1 MMKILIA
8 VVVEKS
14 MNMIEIL
21 QSKRSQFYLFDINSL
36 IILALAFCG
45 VIISSTVYAKD
56 IFNVELKCKG
66 NDQEYCDIVKNSDN
80 KTTFILKNMRYP
92 EVDKVNENIFHAY
105 GSCGSPCQ
113 YHFFISKIQEDQTK
127 EFIAIDKKN
136 NCLIE
141 SDSKKNIIYARKL
154 FNKNKKII
162 ANLKNKEFNNVPI
175 DSAIY
180 NSFQEKSYFDDKG
193 QLHLVAMLADVDKNG
208 NSLYFNKII
217 KKTCE

>member
-1 MMKILIA
+1 
-8 VVVEKS
+8 

-92 EVDKVNENIFHAY
+92 EVDKVNENIFHTY

>member
-1 MMKILIA
+1 
-8 VVVEKS
+8 
-14 MNMIEIL
+14 MNMIEII
-21 QSKRSQFYLFDINSL
+21 QSKRSQFYLLDINSL

-80 KTTFILKNMRYP
+80 KTTFILRNMRYP

-127 EFIAIDKKN
+127 EFIALDKKN

>member
-1 MMKILIA
+1 
-8 VVVEKS
+8 

-21 QSKRSQFYLFDINSL
+21 QSKRSQFYLLDINSL

-80 KTTFILKNMRYP
+80 KTTFILRNMRYP

-127 EFIAIDKKN
+127 EFIALDKKN

-208 NSLYFNKII
+208 NSLYFKKII

>member
-1 MMKILIA
+1 
-8 VVVEKS
+8 
-14 MNMIEIL
+14 MNLIEIL
-21 QSKRSQFYLFDINSL
+21 QSKRSQFYLLDINSL

-80 KTTFILKNMRYP
+80 KTTFILRNMRYP

-127 EFIAIDKKN
+127 EFIALDKKN

>member
-1 MMKILIA
+1 
-8 VVVEKS
+8 

-21 QSKRSQFYLFDINSL
+21 QSKRSQFYLLDINSL
-36 IILALAFCG
+36 IILALSFCG

-80 KTTFILKNMRYP
+80 KTTFILRNMRYP

-127 EFIAIDKKN
+127 EFIALDKKN

>member
-1 MMKILIA
+1 
-8 VVVEKS
+8 

-21 QSKRSQFYLFDINSL
+21 QGKRSQFYLFNINIL
-36 IILALAFCG
+36 TILALAFCG

-66 NDQEYCDIVKNSDN
+66 KDQEYCDIVKNSDN
-80 KTTFILKNMRYP
+80 KTTFILRNMRYP

-127 EFIAIDKKN
+127 EFIAIDKNN

-162 ANLKNKEFNNVPI
+162 TNLKNKEFSNVPI

>member
-1 MMKILIA
+1 
-8 VVVEKS
+8 

-21 QSKRSQFYLFDINSL
+21 QSKRSQFYLLDINSL

-80 KTTFILKNMRYP
+80 KTTFILRNMRYP

-127 EFIAIDKKN
+127 EFIALDKKN
-136 NCLIE
+136 NCLI
-141 SDSKKNIIYARKL
+141 
-154 FNKNKKII
+154 
-162 ANLKNKEFNNVPI
+162 
-175 DSAIY
+175 
-180 NSFQEKSYFDDKG
+180 
-193 QLHLVAMLADVDKNG
+193 
-208 NSLYFNKII
+208 
-217 KKTCE
+217 

>member
-1 MMKILIA
+1 
-8 VVVEKS
+8 

-21 QSKRSQFYLFDINSL
+21 QSKRSQFYLFYINSL

-80 KTTFILKNMRYP
+80 KTTFILRNMRYP

-127 EFIAIDKKN
+127 EFIALDKKN

>member
-80 KTTFILKNMRYP
+80 KTTFILRNMRYP

-127 EFIAIDKKN
+127 EFIALDKKN

>member
-21 QSKRSQFYLFDINSL
+21 QSKRSQFYLLDINSL

-80 KTTFILKNMRYP
+80 KTTFILRNMRYP

-127 EFIAIDKKN
+127 EFIALDKKN

>member
-1 MMKILIA
+1 
-8 VVVEKS
+8 

-21 QSKRSQFYLFDINSL
+21 QSKRSQFYLLDINSL

-80 KTTFILKNMRYP
+80 KTTFILRNMRYP

-127 EFIAIDKKN
+127 EFIALDKKN

-217 KKTCE
+217 KKTCG

>member
-1 MMKILIA
+1 
-8 VVVEKS
+8 
-14 MNMIEIL
+14 MIEIL
-21 QSKRSQFYLFDINSL
+21 QSKRSQFYLLDINSL

-80 KTTFILKNMRYP
+80 KTTFILRNMRYP

-127 EFIAIDKKN
+127 EFIALDKKN

-193 QLHLVAMLADVDKNG
+193 QLHLVAMLADVDKKG
-208 NSLYFNKII
+208 NILYFNKII

>member
-1 MMKILIA
+1 MKI
-8 VVVEKS
+8 
-14 MNMIEIL
+14 IEIL
-21 QSKRSQFYLFDINSL
+21 QSKKAKFYLFNIKNL
-36 IILALAFCG
+36 IIVALTFCG
-45 VIISSTVYAKD
+45 VIITSTIYAKD

-66 NDQEYCDIVKNSDN
+66 HDQEYCDIVKNSDN
-80 KTTFILKNMRYP
+80 KNIFILRNMRYP
-92 EVDKVNENIFHAY
+92 GVDKVNENVFHAY

-162 ANLKNKEFNNVPI
+162 ADLKNKEFNNVPI

>member
-1 MMKILIA
+1 
-8 VVVEKS
+8 

-21 QSKRSQFYLFDINSL
+21 QSKRSQFYLLDINSL

-80 KTTFILKNMRYP
+80 KTTFILRNMRYP

-127 EFIAIDKKN
+127 EFIALDKKN

-162 ANLKNKEFNNVPI
+162 ANLKSKEFNNVPI

>member
-21 QSKRSQFYLFDINSL
+21 QSKRTQFYLFDINSL

-66 NDQEYCDIVKNSDN
+66 NDQEYCDIVKNSNN
-80 KTTFILKNMRYP
+80 KTTFILRNMRYP

-127 EFIAIDKKN
+127 EFITLDKKN

-180 NSFQEKSYFDDKG
+180 NSFQKKSYFDDKG

-208 NSLYFNKII
+208 NSLYFDKII

>member
-1 MMKILIA
+1 
-8 VVVEKS
+8 

-21 QSKRSQFYLFDINSL
+21 QSKRTQFYLFDINSL

-80 KTTFILKNMRYP
+80 KTTFILRNMRYP

-127 EFIAIDKKN
+127 EFITLDKKN

-154 FNKNKKII
+154 FNKNKKVI

>member
-1 MMKILIA
+1 
-8 VVVEKS
+8 

-21 QSKRSQFYLFDINSL
+21 QSKRSQFYLLDINSL

-80 KTTFILKNMRYP
+80 KTTFILRNMRYP
-92 EVDKVNENIFHAY
+92 ELDKVNENIFHAY

-127 EFIAIDKKN
+127 EFIALDKKN

>member
-21 QSKRSQFYLFDINSL
+21 QSKRAKFYLFNIKNL
-36 IILALAFCG
+36 MIVALTFCG
-45 VIISSTVYAKD
+45 VIITSTIYAKD

-66 NDQEYCDIVKNSDN
+66 HDQEYCDIVKNSDN
-80 KTTFILKNMRYP
+80 KTIFILRNMRYP
-92 EVDKVNENIFHAY
+92 GVDKVNENIFHAY

-141 SDSKKNIIYARKL
+141 SDSKQSIIYARKL

-162 ANLKNKEFNNVPI
+162 ANLKNKEFNNIPI

-217 KKTCE
+217 KKNCE

>member
-1 MMKILIA
+1 
-8 VVVEKS
+8 

-105 GSCGSPCQ
+105 GRCGSPCQ

>member
-1 MMKILIA
+1 
-8 VVVEKS
+8 

-21 QSKRSQFYLFDINSL
+21 QSKRSQFYLLDINSL

-66 NDQEYCDIVKNSDN
+66 NDQEYCDILKNSDN
-80 KTTFILKNMRYP
+80 KTTFILRNMRYP

-127 EFIAIDKKN
+127 EFIALDKKN

>member
-21 QSKRSQFYLFDINSL
+21 QSKRSQFYLLDINSL

-80 KTTFILKNMRYP
+80 KTTFILRNMRYP

-127 EFIAIDKKN
+127 EFIALDKKN

-193 QLHLVAMLADVDKNG
+193 QLHLVTMLADVDKNG

>member
-1 MMKILIA
+1 
-8 VVVEKS
+8 
-14 MNMIEIL
+14 MNMIETL

-80 KTTFILKNMRYP
+80 KTTFILRNMRYP
-92 EVDKVNENIFHAY
+92 EVDKVNGNIFHTY

-127 EFIAIDKKN
+127 EFIALDKKN

-162 ANLKNKEFNNVPI
+162 ANLKDKEFNNVPI

-180 NSFQEKSYFDDKG
+180 NSFQEKSYFDDRG

>member
-1 MMKILIA
+1 
-8 VVVEKS
+8 

-21 QSKRSQFYLFDINSL
+21 QSKRSQFYLLDINSL

-80 KTTFILKNMRYP
+80 KTTFILRNMRYP

-127 EFIAIDKKN
+127 EFIALDKKN

>member
-1 MMKILIA
+1 
-8 VVVEKS
+8 

-21 QSKRSQFYLFDINSL
+21 QSKRSQFYLLDINSL

-80 KTTFILKNMRYP
+80 KTTFILRNMRYP

-127 EFIAIDKKN
+127 EFIALDKKN

-162 ANLKNKEFNNVPI
+162 ANLKNKEFDNVPI

>member
-1 MMKILIA
+1 
-8 VVVEKS
+8 

-21 QSKRSQFYLFDINSL
+21 QSKRSQFYLLDINSL

-80 KTTFILKNMRYP
+80 KTTFILRNMRYP
-92 EVDKVNENIFHAY
+92 EVDKVNENTFHAY

-127 EFIAIDKKN
+127 EFIALDKKN

-141 SDSKKNIIYARKL
+141 SDSKKNIIYA
-154 FNKNKKII
+154 
-162 ANLKNKEFNNVPI
+162 
-175 DSAIY
+175 
-180 NSFQEKSYFDDKG
+180 
-193 QLHLVAMLADVDKNG
+193 
-208 NSLYFNKII
+208 
-217 KKTCE
+217 

>member
-21 QSKRSQFYLFDINSL
+21 QSKRSQFYLLDINSL

-80 KTTFILKNMRYP
+80 KTTFILRNMRYP

-127 EFIAIDKKN
+127 EFIALDKKN

-180 NSFQEKSYFDDKG
+180 NSFQEKSYFDDKE

>member
-1 MMKILIA
+1 
-8 VVVEKS
+8 
-14 MNMIEIL
+14 MNIIEIL

-80 KTTFILKNMRYP
+80 KTTFILRNMRYP

-127 EFIAIDKKN
+127 EFIALDKKN

>member
-1 MMKILIA
+1 
-8 VVVEKS
+8 

-21 QSKRSQFYLFDINSL
+21 QSKRSQFYLFNINSL
-36 IILALAFCG
+36 IILALTFCG

-66 NDQEYCDIVKNSDN
+66 HDQEYCDIVKNSDN
-80 KTTFILKNMRYP
+80 QTTFILRNMRYP

-127 EFIAIDKKN
+127 EFIIIGKKN

-217 KKTCE
+217 NKTCE